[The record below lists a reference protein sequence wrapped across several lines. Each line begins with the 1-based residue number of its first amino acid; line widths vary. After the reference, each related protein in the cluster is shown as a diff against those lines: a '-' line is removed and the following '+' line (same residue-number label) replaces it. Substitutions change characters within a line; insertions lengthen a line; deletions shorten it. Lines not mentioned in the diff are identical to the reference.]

1 MARLLSARRSWPTI
15 SLLVFV
21 IGISSAVAGDK
32 PDFTYRTNTSEV
44 RLTFSALDQNDHGV
58 ATLQASDFAVVD
70 KGFIVR
76 DFQSFTRS
84 DVTKLEIVIAIDL
97 SESVS
102 PRFRKELSDTLTLLA
117 QTSVMPEENISLLEF
132 QNSKPTILCA
142 GNCRKSPDLETL
154 SSATALGMTPLYDT
168 IVFASDF
175 LAKRGDI
182 QTHRILILFSDGQD
196 TFSRHTLRD
205 AMDAALA
212 SDVQIDC
219 IDIGAT
225 TNPGSKTMRTVAAA
239 SGGAYFSGQQ
249 AAQASLNKILE
260 GFRASYTVSY
270 RLPTRAQGFHSIQ
283 IFPTHNMNLQ
293 FRSRSG
299 YYYPENIR

>member
-1 MARLLSARRSWPTI
+1 MLL
-15 SLLVFV
+15 LFV
-21 IGISSAVAGDK
+21 VGISSAIAGDK
-32 PDFTYRTNTSEV
+32 PDFTYRTNASEV

-102 PRFRKELSDTLTLLA
+102 PRLRKELSDTLGLLDQA
-117 QTSVMPEENISLLEF
+117 SIMPEESLSLLAF
-132 QNSKPTILCA
+132 RNSTPTMFCA
-142 GNCRKSPDLETL
+142 GDCRQSHAVEGLPA
-154 SSATALGMTPLYDT
+154 SQALGMTPLYDT

-175 LAKRGDI
+175 LAKRGDP

-212 SDVQIDC
+212 SDIQIHC
-219 IDIGAT
+219 IDLGGNF
-225 TNPGSKTMRTVAAA
+225 NPGSRTIRTIAAA

-249 AAQASLNKILE
+249 AAQTSLNKILE

-270 RLPTRAQGFHSIQ
+270 QLPTHAQGFHSIQ
-283 IFPTHNMNLQ
+283 IFPTHNMHLQ